1 MTLLITR
8 RDIAS
13 LLDMRT
19 CIDAVEDALRTH
31 ADPATFSQGV
41 LGTHVDAGGFHVKTA
56 ATNGRLNFY
65 VAKINANFP
74 GNPRQWDLPTVQ
86 GVLIL
91 FDTTN
96 GTPLAIMDSMEITTL
111 RTAAASAVAAKHLSR
126 TDSRTLAIIG
136 CGVQGRSHLFAL
148 TAVRSF
154 KRVLVHDSDSR
165 RGEAFACE
173 LSIAIGIDMESVA
186 SPSEAARVSDVVV
199 TCTPGHNQ
207 ILSEGD
213 LRPGTFL
220 AAVGADSDSKR
231 ELHPGLLASSAVIAD
246 SIEQCAAI
254 GELHHALSADLM
266 SRSDVRAELGQVVSG
281 ARQGRLSEKETII
294 YDSTGIALQDVA
306 AAAVVYERA
315 LAAGMGQRISLS
327 A

>member
-13 LLDMRT
+13 LLDMRS
-19 CIDAVEDALRTH
+19 CIDAVEDALRSH

-56 ATNGRLNFY
+56 ATNGKLKFY

-154 KRVLVHDSDSR
+154 TRVLVHDSDFQR
-165 RGEAFACE
+165 REAFARE
-173 LSIAIGIDMESVA
+173 LSIAIGIDMEPVA
-186 SPSEAARVSDVVV
+186 SPPEAARVSDVVV

-231 ELHPGLLASSAVIAD
+231 ELDPGLLASSAVIAD

-254 GELHHALSADLM
+254 GELHHALSANLM